1 MDADIL
7 LVDSTPAVVE
17 ALGAYLEEKG
27 YRVARFTDAAEA
39 LVFLREVH
47 PPLAI
52 VDSGFTNPGPGDFLS
67 AAHADRFHGDVIL
80 LAAEDA
86 VDRVAGLIHEGA
98 FDYLVKPFDERA
110 LEKSVKAAFKVR
122 ERIDAK
128 DKLLTQLLRK
138 TERLETLVI
147 EQEKR
152 AVELEGAQS
161 EATRAQTRS
170 QSLEAEVDD
179 LRRRLGDQDLT
190 LRELRNERDD
200 EREERGRHLAHLQ
213 ESASTPAPSRLA
225 RLTSL
230 VTLVIALGLTGLG
243 MYGIWTVTVRGEL
256 LWSRLALMR
265 DVVLLG
271 LVFLGLTVVLRLV
284 ALVRSFGAAG
294 TGETEEGRR
303 VLERLLALAVKAFS
317 GLSLVLVT
325 AAGAQVW
332 RSHAIGS
339 NVDATTFMG
348 GLVLTYLDSPIYR
361 EAVGLSLV
369 AATASMLL
377 ATLAQTVLAT
387 IYYVRSISLSVQ
399 KNSAQKRLET
409 L

>member
-1 MDADIL
+1 M
-7 LVDSTPAVVE
+7 
-17 ALGAYLEEKG
+17 
-27 YRVARFTDAAEA
+27 
-39 LVFLREVH
+39 
-47 PPLAI
+47 
-52 VDSGFTNPGPGDFLS
+52 
-67 AAHADRFHGDVIL
+67 
-80 LAAEDA
+80 
-86 VDRVAGLIHEGA
+86 
-98 FDYLVKPFDERA
+98 
-110 LEKSVKAAFKVR
+110 
-122 ERIDAK
+122 
-128 DKLLTQLLRK
+128 
-138 TERLETLVI
+138 
-147 EQEKR
+147 
-152 AVELEGAQS
+152 
-161 EATRAQTRS
+161 
-170 QSLEAEVDD
+170 
-179 LRRRLGDQDLT
+179 
-190 LRELRNERDD
+190 
-200 EREERGRHLAHLQ
+200 
-213 ESASTPAPSRLA
+213 
-225 RLTSL
+225 
-230 VTLVIALGLTGLG
+230 G